1 MSVLLSLWLAA
12 IPAQPAAAPLTVAR
26 VVREGLPPY
35 DDTGDRLYRLE
46 GLGCARLKPG
56 GILLLHRDEE
66 RRALASLEVIQVMP
80 EYALARVATP
90 GETFPLRGDLAFP
103 KGGLLTP
110 PALPPL
116 GPTPAL
122 AATALQPPTLART
135 APAAEPGPAAQRET
149 LFFRIGE
156 TRVTPGGQ
164 VKLQAWVQNWGKSRR
179 WSLLCPPFP
188 GEHLDLTAARI
199 TALTDELRHLG
210 VTRVEVMAMPEVST
224 ERLPVIYVMAEP
236 W

>member
-12 IPAQPAAAPLTVAR
+12 IPAQPAAAPLCVAR

-35 DDTGDRLYRLE
+35 DDTASRLYRLE
-46 GLGCARLKPG
+46 GLGCDRLKPG
-56 GILLLHRDEE
+56 AILLLHREEE

-90 GETFPLRGDLAFP
+90 GETFPLRGDLVLA
-103 KGGLLTP
+103 KEALRTL

-116 GPTPAL
+116 GPSPAL
-122 AATALQPPTLART
+122 AAGALQVPVQART
-135 APAAEPGPAAQRET
+135 APAAESGPPAQRET

-156 TRVTPGGQ
+156 TQVTPGGQ
-164 VKLQAWVQNWGKSRR
+164 VKLQAWVQNWGKTRR

-199 TALTDELRHLG
+199 TALTEELRLLG
-210 VTRVEVMAMPEVST
+210 VTRVDVVPMAEATT
-224 ERLPVIYVMAEP
+224 ERHPVIYLMAEP